1 MSNVPKALDPFWEYG
16 EAVGGANRAYISC
29 KLCGTKMSGGVT
41 RLKYH
46 LDHLARLPA
55 HDADVMPC
63 MVSSAEVIQKAL
75 EAIVE
80 QDRKKAARE
89 RPLVSDR

>member
-1 MSNVPKALDPFWEYG
+1 MSNMPKALDPFWEYG
-16 EAVGGANRAYISC
+16 EVVGGANQGYISC
-29 KLCGTKMSGGVT
+29 KLCGTKMSWGVT

-46 LDHLARLPA
+46 LARLSA

-63 MVSSAEVIQKAL
+63 MVSSAEVLHKAL

-80 QDRKKAARE
+80 QDKKKAARE
-89 RPLVSDR
+89 RPMVSDR

>member
-1 MSNVPKALDPFWEYG
+1 MSNIPKDLDPFWEYG
-16 EAVGGANRAYISC
+16 EVVGGANRAYISC

-41 RLKYH
+41 GLKY
-46 LDHLARLPA
+46 HLARLPT

-89 RPLVSDR
+89 RPMVSDR

>member
-1 MSNVPKALDPFWEYG
+1 MSNMPKALDPFWEYG
-16 EAVGGANRAYISC
+16 EAVGGANQAYISC
-29 KLCGTKMSGGVT
+29 NLCGTKMSGGVT

-46 LDHLARLPA
+46 LTRLSA

-63 MVSSAEVIQKAL
+63 MVSSAEVIQTAR
-75 EAIVE
+75 EAIAK

-89 RPLVSDR
+89 RPMVSDR

>member
-1 MSNVPKALDPFWEYG
+1 MSNMPKGLDTFWEYG
-16 EAVGGANRAYISC
+16 EVVGGANQAYILC
-29 KLCGTKMSGGVT
+29 KLCGTKMLGGVT

-46 LDHLARLPA
+46 LARLSA

-75 EAIVE
+75 EAIV
-80 QDRKKAARE
+80 
-89 RPLVSDR
+89 